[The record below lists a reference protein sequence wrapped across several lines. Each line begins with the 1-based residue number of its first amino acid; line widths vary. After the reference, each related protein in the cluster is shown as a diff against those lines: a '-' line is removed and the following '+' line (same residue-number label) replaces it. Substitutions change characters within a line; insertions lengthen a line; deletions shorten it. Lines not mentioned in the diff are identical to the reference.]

1 MAWKGKRQSS
11 GRLRRGMS
19 LDPAAALVAGE
30 KKPFSGGD
38 FLKIPAASAES
49 RAVKIQQ
56 TSDEESRR
64 GSSLG
69 APRHARAARLHA
81 VGGSYYSGPAV
92 LWLGLYRHPGHFSLQ
107 ARKLR
112 NALLIRLS
120 PSTDPKDSAQHFKY
134 RSLPTVCTPRG
145 APRKASGAREA
156 PYEKGRTRDAN
167 AATPTPAPTAA
178 EIVHLQPEA
187 VSLTASGGGYT
198 QQLSAAVYALNAALQ
213 PRAHQHELKRVLLQA
228 VKGSDVDS
236 CLVLPGVTQ
245 KAEQLARLRVVKYL
259 VELYAFGSAEVI
271 PAQVPIAKVV
281 GTDGL
286 GLLDVSICNSAALA
300 NSAFVRVFGELDPRV
315 LQLGR
320 VLKHWA
326 ASRGINN
333 RSIELYDARYE
344 SPEAAAAAAAETPD
358 ASEEAMFTQG
368 SEAVSAGKSKPSGAF
383 FGGDTLRPLP
393 FMSDCT
399 YVSVALIVGICGNKT
414 REAAV
419 PASWSKTPCQGPL
432 LASICW
438 YVCFFCSQIRKEVM
452 KNFAVNTET
461 VGELLR
467 GFFNFYGSA
476 LPALSTE
483 APVTVDCY
491 DASLHVG
498 TTDTAPLDPRA
509 LHGEQ
514 PARACAARNEQ
525 AEGTPPGVTMQ
536 TPGWQPAAK
545 WGVWG
550 LPRSAALAQIR
561 SCSPPISTSQ
571 EGGSSSCRPPSVL
584 MVRCPLTRCIVNR
597 FSRAA
602 WAAIAAEFTRAERLM
617 QQQQPLTALCAPL
630 TASHRERNKTDVLRY
645 RRLAVALA
653 RSQFLL
659 PPPAAA
665 GAAAATTASAAAL
678 EVSQCRNTCVCCLRR
693 KILCKAGSLTG
704 TPQRGWETALHNE
717 SAASAAFIATQGA
730 KQRVSRSDL
739 KCAAQFLIRYVG
751 GCLAAPFH
759 CPRLHKLRQLAPLQ
773 HRNSPSTQK

>member
-1 MAWKGKRQSS
+1 MAICEVDRD
-11 GRLRRGMS
+11 LRVGSFQRPPGE
-19 LDPAAALVAGE
+19 PVAA
-30 KKPFSGGD
+30 
-38 FLKIPAASAES
+38 
-49 RAVKIQQ
+49 
-56 TSDEESRR
+56 TC
-64 GSSLG
+64 
-69 APRHARAARLHA
+69 
-81 VGGSYYSGPAV
+81 VGGQRVG
-92 LWLGLYRHPGHFSLQ
+92 GLQIEHPG
-107 ARKLR
+107 
-112 NALLIRLS
+112 
-120 PSTDPKDSAQHFKY
+120 
-134 RSLPTVCTPRG
+134 
-145 APRKASGAREA
+145 
-156 PYEKGRTRDAN
+156 EKGRTRDAN

-187 VSLTASGGGYT
+187 VSLTASGGGRRMALCIPWVKDAPT
-198 QQLSAAVYALNAALQ
+198 KAPAAAPLGRLSSDIWFLQ
-213 PRAHQHELKRVLLQA
+213 

-333 RSIELYDARYE
+333 RQAPISQIKQATEPIFRRASFVILLPHGTLSTYTLMLQLFFFLQTRSPPILPPYKSIELYDARYE

-358 ASEEAMFTQG
+358 ASVEAMFTQG
-368 SEAVSAGKSKPSGAF
+368 SEAVSAGKSKPSGAV

-419 PASWSKTPCQGPL
+419 PACNLHVDEGDVLYSGDNAL
-432 LASICW
+432 L
-438 YVCFFCSQIRKEVM
+438 QIRKEVM

-467 GFFNFYGSA
+467 GFFNVRADTDAIGVSALPSAVSRRLLGAPLDAGLDVLQHTSPRALFCGYQPLLPLQHSVTSSFFLHLRVLVLPVLDHLQFYGSA

-536 TPGWQPAAK
+536 SPGWQPAAK

-659 PPPAAA
+659 PPPP
-665 GAAAATTASAAAL
+665 
-678 EVSQCRNTCVCCLRR
+678 
-693 KILCKAGSLTG
+693 
-704 TPQRGWETALHNE
+704 TPLSFLHP
-717 SAASAAFIATQGA
+717 S
-730 KQRVSRSDL
+730 
-739 KCAAQFLIRYVG
+739 
-751 GCLAAPFH
+751 
-759 CPRLHKLRQLAPLQ
+759 
-773 HRNSPSTQK
+773 SPSTAVPSFRWRQDGGGGRLSAPPSSPSNPETPQHSPPPKLPS